1 MRDNKGF
8 ETDFEGLIQNKQN
21 ANSIWLDKLKNG
33 KTNPDKVNNL
43 KRNITSNIIKI
54 CIAKYSY
61 GYDIPL
67 LIPDLLSA
75 INLCN
80 ESWIN
85 NSWKLKLGKEQVFNQ
100 YILSAY
106 DEMLWML
113 SLGFL
118 LNIEDK
124 DFKKLVEVIDRDEVS
139 DFLFEKIIKAKLPDR
154 SLIKEESYQEHFDIP
169 RIFKKLREAIS
180 VSTNEEA
187 VMLMKEFVRKDWF
200 NNHKGTGW
208 ANSHKS
214 SRSGYFGY
222 WSFETAA
229 LTAILNLDDEGFR
242 TCKYYPKD
250 LVSFYKKNKL
260 G

>member
-8 ETDFEGLIQNKQN
+8 ATDFEGLIQNKEHAN
-21 ANSIWLDKLKNG
+21 ALWIDKLKNG
-33 KTNPDKVNNL
+33 ETNPNKVDNL

-54 CIAKYSY
+54 CIAKYSF
-61 GYDIPL
+61 GYEIPSM
-67 LIPDLLSA
+67 IPDLLSA

-80 ESWIN
+80 DSWIG

-113 SLGFL
+113 SLGYL
-118 LNIEDK
+118 LKIEDK
-124 DFKKLVEVIDRDEVS
+124 DFRKLVDVIDRDGVR
-139 DFLFEKIIKAKLPDR
+139 DILFEKIIKAKLENR
-154 SLIKEESYQEHFDIP
+154 SLIKEESYQRHFDIP
-169 RIFKKLREAIS
+169 KIFEKLRDAIL
-180 VSTNEEA
+180 VSDNKESER
-187 VMLMKEFVRKDWF
+187 LIKEFVRKDWY

-214 SRSGYFGY
+214 GHNGYFGY

-229 LTAILNLDDEGFR
+229 LVAILGLNDEAFGDS
-242 TCKYYPKD
+242 KYYPKD
-250 LVSFYKKNKL
+250 LVSFYRTN
-260 G
+260 